1 MIRTM
6 MTLLLPT
13 TTTKKG
19 KSPKKAIALMTKILK
34 SKEKKNDKKKGPKI
48 KNGLVQPGYTLA
60 NVGIGAKK
68 RKKKGVIWSTMERSV
83 SG

>member
-1 MIRTM
+1 
-6 MTLLLPT
+6 
-13 TTTKKG
+13 
-19 KSPKKAIALMTKILK
+19 MTKILK

-60 NVGIGAKK
+60 DVGVGAKK
-68 RKKKGVIWSTMERSV
+68 RKKKGLIWSTMERSV